1 MTEMRSLSDVY
12 SDICSENVNKGISRL
27 RVRLFNY
34 TCIACL
40 NFSNVGES
48 SRILIYKDLA
58 CLVYRRPLLPQE

>member
-12 SDICSENVNKGISRL
+12 SDVCSENVNRL
-27 RVRLFNY
+27 RLRLFNY

-48 SRILIYKDLA
+48 SRSLIYKDLA

>member
-1 MTEMRSLSDVY
+1 MTEMGGLSDVY
-12 SDICSENVNKGISRL
+12 SDVCSENVNKGISRL

-48 SRILIYKDLA
+48 SRSLIYKDL
-58 CLVYRRPLLPQE
+58 